1 MHALIM
7 LTHCTYKHTAV
18 YCYYYYCWYREALIE
33 LESSRFLEQIDPAH
47 INSKHGVTVAQAAAA
62 AAAAKG
68 STSNNSSSFTSGTSS
83 SSSSSSSALDVWYR
97 FQHPLVQQALYNL
110 TPLSDRRKVSLTN
123 FRLEFANWCLF
134 SICLSCL

>member
-1 MHALIM
+1 V
-7 LTHCTYKHTAV
+7 HCVSYYACTDHLHCACTNTT
-18 YCYYYYCWYREALIE
+18 YCYWYREALIE

-68 STSNNSSSFTSGTSS
+68 STNNNSSSFTSGSTGSS
-83 SSSSSSSALDVWYR
+83 GSSSSALDVWYR

-110 TPLSDRRKVSLTN
+110 TPLSDRRKVSLAN
-123 FRLEFANWCLF
+123 FNLGYCVIEVELHELAF
-134 SICLSCL
+134 